1 MPKARLLDDK
11 RTHELIEEYEAEA
24 RTSKLSPAWARAARI
39 LGVAVA
45 LLAIY
50 YAMAA
55 GCRP

>member
-24 RTSKLSPAWARAARI
+24 RTRKLSPAWARAARI
-39 LGVAVA
+39 FGVAVS